1 MIEIDDRLILFRSH
15 QLINSSTPSIYLI
28 IQAPV
33 SETVEYNTLKMS
45 SDEDVP
51 LSSLKRKTKKSD
63 EDDDDDDESEEEAE
77 FDEEDEDEEEDDD
90 DDDNDSDE
98 PLSSLKSPPR
108 KKQKASTNT
117 NKTKAT
123 SKSKSTTTTKKSTT
137 SKKSSSTKTSK
148 KKIPKKQ
155 TSTSSDSNSNS
166 SASAALYASSKK
178 GKLITE
184 LLRRWWYG
192 ITWPEPSTLPK
203 TTPPNCD
210 ALDGFPGVYVTT
222 SGEDIGKI
230 IDFRN
235 HETCPN
241 FKNMSQKSSEDLK
254 ELLLRCIKEQTRVLI
269 ENEGEGTDVEKDL
282 ITLEKWVKK
291 VNPKT
296 ADKEAAIVLKAAGF

>member
-1 MIEIDDRLILFRSH
+1 MISNGVWDNRI
-15 QLINSSTPSIYLI
+15 
-28 IQAPV
+28 
-33 SETVEYNTLKMS
+33 YNTLKMS

-51 LSSLKRKTKKSD
+51 LSSLKRRTKKSD
-63 EDDDDDDESEEEAE
+63 DDEDDDDESEEAE
-77 FDEEDEDEEEDDD
+77 FEEEEEGDGEEEDDD
-90 DDDNDSDE
+90 SDDSDE
-98 PLSSLKSPPR
+98 PVSSLKSPPR
-108 KKQKASTNT
+108 KKQKSSTNT

-123 SKSKSTTTTKKSTT
+123 SKSKSTTTTNKKSTT
-137 SKKSSSTKTSK
+137 SKKSSSTKTSAK
-148 KKIPKKQ
+148 TKTPKKQ
-155 TSTSSDSNSNS
+155 TSTASDSNSNS

-210 ALDGFPGVYVTT
+210 ALDGFIGVYVTT

-241 FKNMSQKSSEDLK
+241 FKNMSQKSSEELK

-282 ITLEKWVKK
+282 ITLEKWVNK

-296 ADKEAAIVLKAAGF
+296 ADKEAATVLKAAGF